1 MNEILY
7 RKTTKDDMEILMK
20 LRLEMLREVNDL
32 SGEYEYDEKFISE
45 SRRYF
50 ESGEQTT
57 VIALDGQTPVGC
69 ASLSYIWIM
78 PTFSHPTGNRA
89 HLMNVYTRADHRR
102 RGISKKMVEI
112 LIEEAKENGVTEKSI
127 QRILYTLPDASHLTG
142 ISFNRGYYHDRQ
154 NLGLERKQKSCMS
167 FVI

>member
-102 RGISKKMVEI
+102 SGISKKMVEI
-112 LIEEAKENGVTEKSI
+112 LIEEAKGVTEISLDATEI
-127 QRILYTLPDASHLTG
+127 GRPLYEVLGFQAS
-142 ISFNRGYYHDRQ
+142 D
-154 NLGLERKQKSCMS
+154 SCM
-167 FVI
+167 VMELNM

>member
-1 MNEILY
+1 MNEISY

-32 SGEYEYDEKFISE
+32 SGEYEYDEDFVSE
-45 SRRYF
+45 SRKYF

-57 VIALDGQTPVGC
+57 VIAFDGETTVGC

-89 HLMNVYTRADHRR
+89 HLMNVHTRADYRR

-112 LIEEAKENGVTEKSI
+112 LIEEAKENGVTEISLDATKMG
-127 QRILYTLPDASHLTG
+127 RPLYEVLGFQAS
-142 ISFNRGYYHDRQ
+142 D
-154 NLGLERKQKSCMS
+154 SCMGMELNG
-167 FVI
+167 

>member
-1 MNEILY
+1 MNEISY

-78 PTFSHPTGNRA
+78 PTFSP
-89 HLMNVYTRADHRR
+89 
-102 RGISKKMVEI
+102 
-112 LIEEAKENGVTEKSI
+112 
-127 QRILYTLPDASHLTG
+127 
-142 ISFNRGYYHDRQ
+142 DRQ
-154 NLGLERKQKSCMS
+154 SGAFDECLYPCRSQKKRHL
-167 FVI
+167 